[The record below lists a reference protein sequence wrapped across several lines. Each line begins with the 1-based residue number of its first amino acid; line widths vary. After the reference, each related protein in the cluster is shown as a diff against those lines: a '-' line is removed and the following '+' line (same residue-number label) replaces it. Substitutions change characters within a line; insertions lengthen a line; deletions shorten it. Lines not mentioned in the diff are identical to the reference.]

1 MSGDPEL
8 DRLMAK
14 RMDEMR
20 RSAQRPE
27 PGPEK
32 PDARGALIAALGH
45 RGREVLDNAE
55 RQYPEAAR
63 AVAEQ
68 LGRLLMSGAASGP
81 VDGGELLAVFRSVGL
96 NVRVSTTIRVEKDG
110 KMVPLADKMSGESDE
125 I

>member
-14 RMDEMR
+14 RMEEMR
-20 RSAQRPE
+20 RSAARPE
-27 PGPEK
+27 PAPEK
-32 PDARGALIAALGH
+32 PGARAALVAALGY
-45 RGREVLDNAE
+45 RGAEVLENAE
-55 RQYPEAAR
+55 RQFPDAAP

-96 NVRVSTTIRVEKDG
+96 DVRVSTTIRVEKDG
-110 KMVPLADKMSGESDE
+110 EMVSLADRMAGGSDE
-125 I
+125 L